1 MSNDHWVPQCLQ
13 KSFATNGQVKVYN
26 KAKGICFTAS
36 TKKICAEH
44 AFMTFKEDQV
54 PPGID
59 RLFLERELSRWEAV
73 QALTLSKLIKKR
85 SIQALSPEEFWELV
99 RFSVWLYFC
108 NPANRAMLRKAW
120 TDFHVVQ
127 TKALSGHK
135 LDELSL
141 KSFGLLLP
149 HAHLRNLLKIAASKE
164 ELLQSEFLSIAL
176 KGAESAFEL
185 VKEEYAWSLM
195 DCKNFGAIL
204 CTSDRPVL
212 LAGKT
217 LQAPVGFGSP
227 DATLFFPLSPD
238 LCLSG
243 RHVGKQNRFIQTHNV
258 ITNHDLLGMPRLL
271 MWAKSNQFII
281 AAQESALPAPDIKLP
296 SYIPE
301 VIYQRNAIGML
312 HR

>member
-1 MSNDHWVPQCLQ
+1 M
-13 KSFATNGQVKVYN
+13 YN
-26 KAKGICFTAS
+26 KAKGIRFTAS

-44 AFMTFKEDQV
+44 AFMTFQQDQV

-59 RLFLERELSRWEAV
+59 RLFLEKELSRWEAV

-120 TDFHVVQ
+120 TDFHVAQ
-127 TKALSGHK
+127 TKALSGYK

-149 HAHLRNLLKIAASKE
+149 HANLRKILEISASKE
-164 ELLQSEFLSIAL
+164 ELLQSEFLSMAL
-176 KGAESAFEL
+176 KGAESAFEV

-195 DCKNFGAIL
+195 DCKNFGGIL

-212 LAGKT
+212 LAGKNIASSSRFWLSRCNIVLSFIT
-217 LQAPVGFGSP
+217 RS
-227 DATLFFPLSPD
+227 LFEWKT
-238 LCLSG
+238 C
-243 RHVGKQNRFIQTHNV
+243 GKT
-258 ITNHDLLGMPRLL
+258 
-271 MWAKSNQFII
+271 K
-281 AAQESALPAPDIKLP
+281 
-296 SYIPE
+296 
-301 VIYQRNAIGML
+301 
-312 HR
+312 